1 MQWNIQKA
9 LRKKQQ
15 IISLFFGELT
25 VKRGTVGDILSNKE
39 IYDSEED
46 QGNDIVDFFSALEY
60 IFLHNKFKNNEN
72 FKQILFT
79 IKRVHKL

>member
-46 QGNDIVDFFSALEY
+46 QGNDIVVRC
-60 IFLHNKFKNNEN
+60 
-72 FKQILFT
+72 KQILFT
-79 IKRVHKL
+79 NDIFC